1 MDAKTIRDE
10 KEIWY
15 DSKMIMTEMAQS
27 KWIDLVGNLEKD
39 IGNTHLRLSIKG
51 GGCSGF
57 IKELNFCETDDI
69 TDLDMVTEFEDVKV
83 IVDSKSLLF
92 LHDATLDYHDG
103 LMGAGFTITIPSAK
117 NSCGCGDSIAM

>member
-1 MDAKTIRDE
+1 MV
-10 KEIWY
+10 
-15 DSKMIMTEMAQS
+15 MTETAQS
-27 KWIDLVGNLEKD
+27 KWKDLIENLEKD
-39 IGNTHLRLSIKG
+39 VDSTHLRLSIRG

-117 NSCGCGDSIAM
+117 NSCGCGDSFAM

>member
-39 IGNTHLRLSIKG
+39 VSNTHLRLSIKG

-103 LMGAGFTITIPSAK
+103 LMGAGSTITIPSAK
-117 NSCGCGDSIAM
+117 NSCGCGDSFAM

>member
-1 MDAKTIRDE
+1 MI
-10 KEIWY
+10 KEINF
-15 DSKMIMTEMAQS
+15 SRKA
-27 KWIDLVGNLEKD
+27 VEK
-39 IGNTHLRLSIKG
+39 ISELIAKKPPGTFFRIAIKG

-57 IKELNFCETDDI
+57 MKELKFCETDDI

-117 NSCGCGDSIAM
+117 NSCGCGDSFAM

>member
-1 MDAKTIRDE
+1 MTDMAIDKWKRLMQNLDRDAD
-10 KEIWY
+10 
-15 DSKMIMTEMAQS
+15 
-27 KWIDLVGNLEKD
+27 
-39 IGNTHLRLSIKG
+39 NTHLRLSIKG

-69 TDLDMVTEFEDVKV
+69 TEMDMVTEFEDVKI
-83 IVDSKSLLF
+83 IVDPKSLLF

-117 NSCGCGDSIAM
+117 NSCGCGDSFGM

>member
-1 MDAKTIRDE
+1 MV
-10 KEIWY
+10 
-15 DSKMIMTEMAQS
+15 MTETAQS
-27 KWIDLVGNLEKD
+27 KWIELVGNLEKD

-117 NSCGCGDSIAM
+117 NSCGCGDSFAM

>member
-1 MDAKTIRDE
+1 MDKISEREGLGSQMVMTDMAIDKWKRLMQNLDRDA
-10 KEIWY
+10 
-15 DSKMIMTEMAQS
+15 D
-27 KWIDLVGNLEKD
+27 
-39 IGNTHLRLSIKG
+39 NTHLRLSIKG

-69 TDLDMVTEFEDVKV
+69 TEMDMVTEFEDVKI
-83 IVDSKSLLF
+83 IVDPKSLLF

-117 NSCGCGDSIAM
+117 NSCGCGDSFGM

>member
-15 DSKMIMTEMAQS
+15 DSKMIMTETAQF
-27 KWIDLVGNLEKD
+27 KWKALVENLEKD
-39 IGNTHLRLSIKG
+39 VDKTHLRLSIKG

-57 IKELNFCETDDI
+57 MKELKFCETDDI

-117 NSCGCGDSIAM
+117 NSCGCGDSFAM

>member
-1 MDAKTIRDE
+1 MV
-10 KEIWY
+10 
-15 DSKMIMTEMAQS
+15 MTETAQS
-27 KWIDLVGNLEKD
+27 KWKYIINEMDRD
-39 IGNTHLRLSIKG
+39 ADNTHLRLAIKG

-57 IKELNFCETDDI
+57 MKELKFCETDDI

-117 NSCGCGDSIAM
+117 NSCGCGDSFAM